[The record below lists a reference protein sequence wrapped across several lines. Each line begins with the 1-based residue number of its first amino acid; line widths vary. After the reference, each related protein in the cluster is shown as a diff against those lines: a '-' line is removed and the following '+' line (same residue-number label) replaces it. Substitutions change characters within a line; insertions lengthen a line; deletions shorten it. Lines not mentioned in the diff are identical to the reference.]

1 MSMVQG
7 VVIWGAVAFGAMAL
21 AGILAGV
28 KNRDVSFWMAW
39 SFFVPPMVLFLALLP
54 KHQGPRPR
62 RPGLDDEA
70 EV

>member
-21 AGILAGV
+21 AGVLAGI
-28 KNRDVSFWMAW
+28 KNRDVSFWMGW
-39 SFFVPPMVLFLALLP
+39 SFIVPPMVLILVLLP
-54 KHQGPRPR
+54 KNQGPRPR
-62 RPGLDDEA
+62 RPSLDDEA